1 MRIFLLVLL
10 SFGYSSIIKVPA
22 HQPTIQ
28 EGINAAVDGDIVVV
42 YPDTYFENI
51 LIDKSI
57 ILTSLAL
64 FDTTTNT
71 LLDSLETWTSGNS
84 GNIIVSDD
92 FINSTIIDGSMGD
105 NSTVTIAGNDCIEP
119 EILGF
124 TIRGG
129 KGTEMDRFYEDP
141 EGGTITVKQHL
152 VGGIFSFKSNP
163 KVHYNKIQDNGVLG
177 DVETGAAIY
186 SASSDED
193 CDFPL
198 RRQSSSF
205 ECDNDSYDF

>member
-28 EGINAAVDGDIVVV
+28 EGINAASEGDIVVV
-42 YPDTYFENI
+42 YPDTYYENI
-51 LIDKSI
+51 IVDKTI
-57 ILTSLAL
+57 TLTSLAL

-129 KGTEMDRFYEDP
+129 KGTEMDRFYKDP
-141 EGGTITVKQHL
+141 EGGTVTVKQHL
-152 VGGIFSFKSNP
+152 GGGVFSFK
-163 KVHYNKIQDNGVLG
+163 
-177 DVETGAAIY
+177 
-186 SASSDED
+186 
-193 CDFPL
+193 
-198 RRQSSSF
+198 
-205 ECDNDSYDF
+205 

>member
-28 EGINAAVDGDIVVV
+28 EGINAAVEGDIVVV

-152 VGGIFSFKSNP
+152 GGGIFSFKSNP
-163 KVHYNKIQDNGVLG
+163 KIHYNKIQDNGLTD

-186 SASSDED
+186 AA
-193 CDFPL
+193 
-198 RRQSSSF
+198 
-205 ECDNDSYDF
+205 